1 MADTSALL
9 SQFYVK
15 LDGNDAAED
24 FMRDLMEITVESS
37 LHLPDVATLVVNDP
51 HLRWIDA
58 ESLAPGKSVKISAR
72 HTSGEKPIFDG
83 EIVEL
88 EPDFHPS
95 TQILTVRAFDRLHR
109 LARGQHMR
117 SFQNVTDGDL
127 VKKLAQEVGLKAQCA
142 PTSQVY
148 PYVFQNNQTNL
159 AFLRDRAAALGYLLY
174 VEGDT
179 LYFEPP
185 KPEGKP
191 IPLEWGVTLGE
202 FRPRL
207 TTVGQSGEVTV
218 RGWDP
223 ATRQEIVGHA
233 KNGQGAPSV
242 GEKQSGGDLAQGA
255 FHVDAQS
262 QGVIRPVRSQAEAD
276 ALAQALADQRA
287 SRFIEAE
294 GVCSGDPA
302 VIAGSS
308 VQISAVGDR
317 FSGTYFITSATHIY
331 SAQSGY
337 VTQFSI
343 SGLHPATLLSVLQPQ
358 HAGGMGGVGA
368 VASPHHS
375 LGLVIGIVTDNND
388 PLKQGRVKVKFPALT
403 PDHASDWARVVSVG
417 AGAERGIQ
425 FLPEVNDEVLVGFE
439 MGDIQHPYVLGGLW
453 NGRDA
458 PPSPDAVTG
467 GKVETRWIKSRKGH
481 TIMFEDKESGGSII
495 IVDTSNSMITFD
507 AENTKLSI
515 FSNGDLD
522 IQSQGNLTV
531 QAGQN
536 LTLKAPQGQVEI
548 QGSTGAKV
556 ESDATVDIKGSLIN
570 LN

>member
-1 MADTSALL
+1 MADASELL

-24 FMRDLMEITVESS
+24 FMRDLMEVTVENS
-37 LHLPDVATLVVNDP
+37 LHLPDVATLVLHDP
-51 HLRWIDA
+51 HLRWTDA
-58 ESLAPGKSVKISAR
+58 ESLAPGKSVKIAAR
-72 HTSGEKPIFDG
+72 HAAGEKPIFDG

-95 TQILTVRAFDRLHR
+95 TQILTVRAFDRMHR

-127 VKKLAQEVGLKAQCA
+127 VKKLAQEVGLKAHSA
-142 PTSQVY
+142 PTSQVH

-174 VEGDT
+174 VQGDT

-185 KPEGKP
+185 TAAGQP
-191 IPLEWGVTLGE
+191 IPLEWGATLSE

-207 TTVGQSGEVTV
+207 TTVGQSGDVTV

-294 GVCSGDPA
+294 GVCAGNPA
-302 VIAGSS
+302 VVAGSS

-337 VTQFSI
+337 VTQFSV

-358 HAGGMGGVGA
+358 HVGGVGA
-368 VASPHHS
+368 AAAPQHT

-388 PLKQGRVKVKFPALT
+388 PLNQGRVKVKYPALT
-403 PDHASDWARVVSVG
+403 PDHASDWARVVGMG
-417 AGAERGIQ
+417 AGAQRGIE
-425 FLPEVNDEVLVGFE
+425 FTPEVNDEVLVGFE
-439 MGDIQHPYVLGGLW
+439 MGDIHHPYVMGGLW
-453 NGRDA
+453 NGQDA
-458 PPSPDAVTG
+458 PPYGTADVVRG
-467 GKVETRWIKSRKGH
+467 GKVALRIIQSREGHYIAFLESDDTKGI
-481 TIMFEDKESGGSII
+481 T
-495 IVDTSNSMITFD
+495 IVDTSGNTIALNAQEKKLEIRCSGD
-507 AENTKLSI
+507 ALMNAS
-515 FSNGDLD
+515 
-522 IQSQGNLTV
+522 GNIV
-531 QAGQN
+531 IEAGQN

-556 ESDATVDIKGSLIN
+556 ESDATVDIKGTLIN